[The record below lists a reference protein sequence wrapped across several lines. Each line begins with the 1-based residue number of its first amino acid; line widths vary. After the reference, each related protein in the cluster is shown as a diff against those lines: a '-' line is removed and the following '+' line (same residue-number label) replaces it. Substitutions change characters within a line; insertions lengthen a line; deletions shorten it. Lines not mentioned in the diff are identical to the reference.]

1 MKKPSLSFSQI
12 VNMNVGF
19 FGIQYSFGLQQS
31 AINPIFNFLGANYE
45 DLPILNLAGPVT
57 GLLVQPIIG
66 AISDKT
72 WMPKLGRRRPFFLIG
87 AILGSLCLFLFPFS
101 PSLWFAVGLLWILDA
116 ANNIAME
123 PYRAFVGDSL
133 PEKQQTLGYLM
144 QSLFVGAGITVANF
158 SLFIFQ
164 SWNASGQESAFCV
177 AEQSNTIPMWVYYTF
192 FTGAFFSLIS
202 MLWSVFKT
210 KEYPPN
216 EEEWQAIMA
225 YKSKSIISV
234 VKETLLDIY
243 HAIKNMPLMLQRL
256 SVVYLF
262 QWYAMFVY
270 WQFVTPMFKKILYNI
285 SSSDEK
291 ELQHIKTLC
300 AKGDTITNDQLLLA
314 QTIQNKTELALA
326 DTGLMNG
333 TYNFITMIAALLLVP
348 IAIKIGSK
356 ITYAIALMVTGVSLL
371 LLPQFGHV
379 LITTLH
385 IEMWSMQI
393 PIYSY
398 LVFAIG
404 IGFGWASIMGLP
416 YAMVSNVIPTSQ
428 RGVYMGIIN
437 MMIVIP
443 MLIETV
449 SFGKIF
455 THVLNQDPVHAILFA
470 GVLLLIAGLLVF
482 RIPKNTKS

>member
-1 MKKPSLSFSQI
+1 MIKPTLSFSQI

-133 PEKQQTLGYLM
+133 PESQQTLGYLM

-164 SWNASGQESAFCV
+164 SWTSGTEDSAFCNT
-177 AEQSNTIPMWVYYTF
+177 EQSNAIPLWVYYTF

-210 KEYPPN
+210 KEYPPD
-216 EEEWQAIMA
+216 EEEWQAIVA
-225 YKSKSIISV
+225 YKRKSV
-234 VKETLLDIY
+234 LAVAKETLWDIY
-243 HAIKNMPLMLQRL
+243 SAIKNMPLMLKRL

-270 WQFVTPMFKKILYNI
+270 WQFVTAMFKKTIYGI
-285 SSSDEK
+285 SSADEK
-291 ELQHIKTLC
+291 ELQSLKALC
-300 AKGDTITNDQLLLA
+300 ASGEALANDQMQLGQAL
-314 QTIQNKTELALA
+314 QQKTELALA

-333 TYNFITMIAALLLVP
+333 TYNFVTMIAALLLVP

-356 ITYAIALMVTGVSLL
+356 VTYALALLLTGISLL

-379 LITTLH
+379 LLTT
-385 IEMWSMQI
+385 IQVESWSVEI
-393 PIYSY
+393 PVYSY
-398 LVFAIG
+398 LLFAIG

-449 SFGKIF
+449 TFGSIF
-455 THVLNQDPVHAILFA
+455 THVLDQNPANAILFS
-470 GVLLLIAGLLVF
+470 GGMLLIAGLLVF
-482 RIPKNTKS
+482 RIPKK